1 MTLWCLMMF
10 QFLFPIM
17 CAGSPLCAKGLLQ
30 DLRQHR
36 ASSWDSGATFHRFL
50 WMPRWAKR
58 TQLINRPAS
67 FYFSVF
73 VLLNVWSLPAFVSLS
88 LRSVFRRAPR
98 VYTGPHDWCN
108 QELLPEVHAPQPDM
122 SRTLKLSARTSSFV
136 QPAALGG
143 SHQTLKSSP
152 FICHRPEALSLISQ
166 EKKHHVLKSDSVAQS
181 YHVLASPN
189 FWEIKWNPVRCH
201 SDALPCPLHHGEK
214 LVDPLCGLWSLPS
227 LPDGSLRAAADEDE
241 EVEELRR
248 MQEHGF

>member
-1 MTLWCLMMF
+1 MSGLYLRLSRSLSG
-10 QFLFPIM
+10 LFSGELPE
-17 CAGSPLCAKGLLQ
+17 CTQ
-30 DLRQHR
+30 DLMIDVTKSYYQK
-36 ASSWDSGATFHRFL
+36 F
-50 WMPRWAKR
+50 MPLSQIWVA
-58 TQLINRPAS
+58 
-67 FYFSVF
+67 
-73 VLLNVWSLPAFVSLS
+73 LLNSQPGPLPLFSQ
-88 LRSVFRRAPR
+88 
-98 VYTGPHDWCN
+98 PH
-108 QELLPEVHAPQPDM
+108 V
-122 SRTLKLSARTSSFV
+122 
-136 QPAALGG
+136 GG

-166 EKKHHVLKSDSVAQS
+166 EKNHHVLKSDSVAQS

>member
-1 MTLWCLMMF
+1 
-10 QFLFPIM
+10 M

-136 QPAALGG
+136 QPATRWGL
-143 SHQTLKSSP
+143 SSDSKSSP

-166 EKKHHVLKSDSVAQS
+166 EKKHHVLKSDSVSQS

-201 SDALPCPLHHGEK
+201 SDALPCHCITEK
-214 LVDPLCGLWSLPS
+214 NSWTPCVASDHRRLYPMALWEQLQM
-227 LPDGSLRAAADEDE
+227 
-241 EVEELRR
+241 R
-248 MQEHGF
+248 MKRWRSYEGRKNTAFNIEHPRTKQ